1 MDIKTTI
8 PPPFTP
14 SYVPYMYKGE
24 NVKGAFGAGTR
35 PDFVRASDRA
45 YFDAG
50 VTRDDLRQLFIA
62 MDLFDTGAGMKLVG
76 DFNYGNIKARPGQ
89 SGRAGFDKVEKS
101 NDGYANYASHADF
114 ARAKLRLIQK
124 PLWRVNLEADA
135 PSDIIDKIVG
145 NPANAWG
152 TLLSDAARRA
162 LETGKGIEQLSP
174 TIGRYEGERDRVQ
187 RYRAQGIFDISRAR
201 QKMYAEKLTPI
212 ARQVGQYMA
221 GGDPNV
227 VYTPAFERTATPVEP
242 PVVPP
247 IRPMDPSAPTVPT
260 QPTLAQGPTPISA
273 EAFDKTAFTRKSRAR
288 LVDGRTVYVAAV
300 DFERRQVK
308 YYNGKDVPYWIDR
321 DKVAAIV

>member
-35 PDFVRASDRA
+35 PDFIRASDRA

-89 SGRAGFDKVEKS
+89 SSRAAFDKVEKS

-124 PLWRVNLEADA
+124 PLWRVNLATDS

-174 TIGRYEGERDRVQ
+174 TVGRYEGERDRVQ

-247 IRPMDPSAPTVPT
+247 IRPMDPNAPTVPE

-288 LVDGRTVYVAAV
+288 LVDGRTVYVTAV
-300 DFERRQVK
+300 DFERRQLK
-308 YYNGKDVPYWIDR
+308 YYNEKDVPYWIDR
-321 DKVAAIV
+321 DKVAAVV

>member
-35 PDFVRASDRA
+35 PDFIRASDRA

-50 VTRDDLRQLFIA
+50 ITRDDLRQLFIA

-89 SGRAGFDKVEKS
+89 SSRAAFDKVEKS

-124 PLWRVNLEADA
+124 PLWRVNLEADS

-174 TIGRYEGERDRVQ
+174 TIGRYEGERDRVM

-247 IRPMDPSAPTVPT
+247 IRPMDPSAPTVPE

>member
-35 PDFVRASDRA
+35 PDFIRASDRA

-50 VTRDDLRQLFIA
+50 ITRDDLRQLFIA

-89 SGRAGFDKVEKS
+89 SSRAGFDKVEKS

-124 PLWRVNLEADA
+124 PLWRVNLEADS

-174 TIGRYEGERDRVQ
+174 TIGRYEGERDRVM

-227 VYTPAFERTATPVEP
+227 VYTPAFERTAAPIEP

-247 IRPMDPSAPTVPT
+247 IRPMDPAAPTVPE
-260 QPTLAQGPTPISA
+260 QPTLAQGSTPISV

-321 DKVAAIV
+321 DKVATIV

>member
-50 VTRDDLRQLFIA
+50 ITRDDLRQLFIA

-124 PLWRVNLEADA
+124 PLWRVNLATDS

-174 TIGRYEGERDRVQ
+174 TIGRYEGERDRVM

-247 IRPMDPSAPTVPT
+247 IRPMDPSATVPE
-260 QPTLAQGPTPISA
+260 QPTLVQGPTPISA

>member
-1 MDIKTTI
+1 MAYLDE
-8 PPPFTP
+8 
-14 SYVPYMYKGE
+14 KGLAQVW
-24 NVKGAFGAGTR
+24 VKVCTKIDSKVGGAAGKSAYQSWLDTGHTGSEQ
-35 PDFVRASDRA
+35 DFVNDMKGKPGDPGEKGDDGKSA
-45 YFDAG
+45 YELWKEQG
-50 VTRDDLRQLFIA
+50 
-62 MDLFDTGAGMKLVG
+62 
-76 DFNYGNIKARPGQ
+76 
-89 SGRAGFDKVEKS
+89 
-101 NDGYANYASHADF
+101 NDGSVQDF
-114 ARAKLRLIQK
+114 LDSVRGKDGTPGKSAYE
-124 PLWRVNLEADA
+124 LWKEQ
-135 PSDIIDKIVG
+135 G
-145 NPANAWG
+145 NDGSVQDFLDSVRGKDG
-152 TLLSDAARRA
+152 TARRA

-174 TIGRYEGERDRVQ
+174 TIGRYEGERDRVM

-227 VYTPAFERTATPVEP
+227 VYTPAFERKATPVEP

-247 IRPMDPSAPTVPT
+247 IRPMDPSAPTVPE

-288 LVDGRTVYVAAV
+288 LMDGRTVYVAAV

-308 YYNGKDVPYWIDR
+308 YYNGKDLPFWADR

>member
-50 VTRDDLRQLFIA
+50 ITRDDLRQLFIA

-89 SGRAGFDKVEKS
+89 SSRAGFDKVEKS

-124 PLWRVNLEADA
+124 PLWRVNLATDS

-227 VYTPAFERTATPVEP
+227 TYTPAFEHKATPVEP

-247 IRPMDPSAPTVPT
+247 IRPMDPSAPTVPE
-260 QPTLAQGPTPISA
+260 QPSLVQAPKPLTK
-273 EAFDKTAFTRKSRAR
+273 EAFDVLAFTRHMKVR
-288 LVDGRTVYVAAV
+288 LLNGHEYPIEAV
-300 DFERRQVK
+300 DFELREVK
-308 YYNGKDVPYWIDR
+308 YYNNNDAPIWVPVKRI
-321 DKVAAIV
+321 AAVV